1 MSDWQQGL
9 PSTPCRPMATSG
21 SHAGLF
27 RTLAPMNIARGL
39 EQRLENLVDGVSA
52 SVFRGHMH
60 PVTMASRLVRQLD
73 FLSFET
79 PAGPQIPND
88 LTVAMHPADLDPTI
102 DVAALEV
109 ELATVGTVAADD
121 AGWRLVGP
129 VEVHLATSQAVPRG
143 ILQCAGD
150 SMPGRLPTWGQLIAV
165 DGSAVVPLTINR
177 TLIGRAL
184 DCDVRFANYQV
195 SRHHAILTRV
205 RGDVRIAD
213 LGSSN
218 GTRVNGDRISERP
231 VDVPPGSL
239 VTFGDLSFTYRSVA

>member
-9 PSTPCRPMATSG
+9 VCVPASQSPPGRSHRRP
-21 SHAGLF
+21 F
-27 RTLAPMNIARGL
+27 RTLRPMNIARGL

-79 PAGPQIPND
+79 SAGTQIPND
-88 LTVAMHPADLDPTI
+88 LTVAIHPADLDPTI
-102 DVAALEV
+102 DLAALEV
-109 ELATVGTVAADD
+109 ELAAVGTAAADD
-121 AGWRLVGP
+121 AGWRIVGP
-129 VEVHLATSQAVPRG
+129 IEVHLATSQAVPRG

-150 SMPGRLPTWGQLIAV
+150 SLPGRLPAWGQLIAV
-165 DGSAVVPLTINR
+165 DGSAVVPLAINR

-195 SRHHAILTRV
+195 SRHHAIMTRV

-218 GTRVNGDRISERP
+218 GTRVNGDRISARP